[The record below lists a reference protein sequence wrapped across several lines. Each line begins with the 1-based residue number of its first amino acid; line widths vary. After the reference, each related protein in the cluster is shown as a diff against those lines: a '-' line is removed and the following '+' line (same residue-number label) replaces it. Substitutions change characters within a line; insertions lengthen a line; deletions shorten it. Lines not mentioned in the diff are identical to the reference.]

1 MKENKIEQLIHEY
14 LEHLSVLGYS
24 KHTITNYEI
33 DLRHLNTFL
42 KNQDIHELEQLDTR
56 SLRIFLSNIIGI
68 NEEKSTV
75 SRRMSALRGFCSWLQ
90 RHGDLTNNPSIPIKS
105 PKKNI
110 VLPRALSQKSVENIL
125 ANGIDLS
132 SPTAMRD
139 RVIIETLYSCGLRV
153 SELAS
158 LTWGNIDLN
167 ERIMRIFGKGSKER
181 LVPFGFRL
189 KELLEIYMP
198 LVPHETDDPFLK
210 GETVRAKFLTVRTIT
225 RIVTKVAQKAGV
237 REVSPHTLR
246 HSAATHM
253 LENGAPLK
261 FIQDFLGH
269 ESIAATERYLKITQD
284 LMKEGYAKAMPDL
297 VKD

>member
-14 LEHLSVLGYS
+14 LDHLSVLGYS

-33 DLRHLNTFL
+33 DLRHLNNFL
-42 KNQDIHELEQLDTR
+42 KNQDINELEQLDTR

-75 SRRMSALRGFCSWLQ
+75 SRRMSALRGFCSWLKK
-90 RHGDLTNNPSIPIKS
+90 RGDLTNDPSSAIKS

-110 VLPRALSQKSVENIL
+110 VLPRALSQTTIENIL
-125 ANGIDLS
+125 TKGIDSS

-139 RVIIETLYSCGLRV
+139 KVILETLYSCALRV

-158 LTWGNIDLN
+158 LTWGNIDLE
-167 ERIMRIFGKGSKER
+167 ERIMRVFGKGSKER
-181 LVPFGFRL
+181 LVPFGFCL
-189 KELLEIYMP
+189 KELLESYIT
-198 LVPHETDDPFLK
+198 LVPHEADDPLLK
-210 GETVRAKFLTVRTIT
+210 GETIRSKFLTVRTIT
-225 RIVTKVAQKAGV
+225 RIVTKIAKNANV

-261 FIQDFLGH
+261 FIQEFLGH

-284 LMKEGYAKAMPDL
+284 LMKESYTKAMPDL

>member
-14 LEHLSVLGYS
+14 LDHLSVLGYS

-33 DLRHLNTFL
+33 DLRHLNNFL
-42 KNQDIHELEQLDTR
+42 KNQDINELEQLDTR

-75 SRRMSALRGFCSWLQ
+75 SRRMSALRGFCSWLKK
-90 RHGDLTNNPSIPIKS
+90 RGDLTNDPSSAIKS

-110 VLPRALSQKSVENIL
+110 VLPRALSQTTIENIL
-125 ANGIDLS
+125 TKGIDSS

-139 RVIIETLYSCGLRV
+139 KVILETLYSCALRV

-158 LTWGNIDLN
+158 LTWGNIDLE
-167 ERIMRIFGKGSKER
+167 ERIMRVFGKGSKER

-189 KELLEIYMP
+189 KELLESYIT
-198 LVPHETDDPFLK
+198 LVPHEADDPLLK
-210 GETVRAKFLTVRTIT
+210 GETIRSKFLTVRTIT
-225 RIVTKVAQKAGV
+225 RIVTKIAKNANV

-261 FIQDFLGH
+261 FIQEFLGH

-284 LMKEGYAKAMPDL
+284 LMKESYTKAMPDL

>member
-1 MKENKIEQLIHEY
+1 MKENEIEQLIHEY

-33 DLRHLNTFL
+33 DLRHLNNFL
-42 KNQDIHELEQLDTR
+42 KNQDINEIDQLDTR

-75 SRRMSALRGFCSWLQ
+75 SRRMSALRSFCSWLQ
-90 RHGDLTNNPSIPIKS
+90 KRGDLASDPSMAIKS

-110 VLPRALSQKSVENIL
+110 VLPRALSQKSIENIL
-125 ANGIDLS
+125 DVGIDAS

-139 RVIIETLYSCGLRV
+139 RVIIETLYSCALRV

-158 LTWGNIDLN
+158 LTWGSIDLD
-167 ERIMRIFGKGSKER
+167 ERIMRVFGKGSKER

-189 KELLEIYMP
+189 KELLESYMP
-198 LVPHETDDPFLK
+198 LVPHEADDPLLK

-225 RIVTKVAQKAGV
+225 RIVTKVARNAGV

-261 FIQDFLGH
+261 FIQEFLGH

-284 LMKEGYAKAMPDL
+284 LMKEGYTKAMPDL
-297 VKD
+297 VKN

>member
-1 MKENKIEQLIHEY
+1 MKENEIDKLIKKYLEQL
-14 LEHLSVLGYS
+14 SALGYS
-24 KHTITNYEI
+24 SHTITNYEI
-33 DLRHLNTFL
+33 DLRHLNNFL
-42 KNQDIHELEQLDTR
+42 KNQGTTKLEQLDFM
-56 SLRIFLSNIIGI
+56 SLRSFLKNIVGI

-90 RHGDLTNNPSIPIKS
+90 KQGNLPNNPSIAIKS
-105 PKKNI
+105 PKKNV
-110 VLPRALSQKSVENIL
+110 VLPRALSQKTIENIL
-125 ANGIDLS
+125 TNGIDEA

-139 RVIIETLYSCGLRV
+139 RVIIETLYSCALRV

-158 LTWGNIDLN
+158 MTWGNIDLE
-167 ERIMRIFGKGSKER
+167 ERVMRVFGKGSKER

-189 KELLEIYMP
+189 KELLEIYLP
-198 LVPHETDDPFLK
+198 LVPHEQDDPLLK
-210 GETVRAKFLTVRTIT
+210 GETKRSKFLTVRTIT
-225 RIVTKVAQKAGV
+225 RIVTKIAKNVNV
-237 REVSPHTLR
+237 RDVSPHTFR

-284 LMKEGYAKAMPDL
+284 LMKDGYTKAMPDL
-297 VKD
+297 VKE